1 MTKQRVVSIS
11 SLWQKIFSVIREY
24 VCSKFGLK
32 QGVSSLYLINN
43 FKKLVRYFNSLG
55 WWSFVRSSESM
66 VGAGC
71 LKTLDMT
78 PCSRNFS
85 QFLTFPFIK
94 KEQQLVSSITS

>member
-32 QGVSSLYLINN
+32 QGVSSPYLINN
-43 FKKLVRYFNSLG
+43 FKRLVRNVNSLG
-55 WWSFVRSSESM
+55 CWSFVKSSESM
-66 VGAGC
+66 VGGC
-71 LKTLDMT
+71 LETLDMT